1 MWLSLEF
8 YLTAFLSKVTLL
20 KLMFRPR
27 LWYILWVMEGQ
38 EAFPSA
44 TDVSM
49 SLLFPSVVLPLVS
62 ESCSRALCPIVTVR
76 ILPHPVAPIPTCRS
90 DIQWCRGNTGCVCFP
105 VCGSIDF
112 VPILGTNIAAW
123 VIAERYFSSF
133 KQRGK
138 LCFSGWT
145 FKIILS
151 MSWLYSILRYMLK
164 VKCF

>member
-27 LWYILWVMEGQ
+27 LWYVLCWAMEGQ

-62 ESCSRALCPIVTVR
+62 ESCSWALCPIVTVR
-76 ILPHPVAPIPTCRS
+76 ILPHPVAPIPASLTS
-90 DIQWCRGNTGCVCFP
+90 SGAVATLAVFAFP
-105 VCGSIDF
+105 FVVALTSFPSLVQILQHGSSQKGISH
-112 VPILGTNIAAW
+112 LLNKEG
-123 VIAERYFSSF
+123 SF
-133 KQRGK
+133 AFQVEHSR
-138 LCFSGWT
+138 
-145 FKIILS
+145 
-151 MSWLYSILRYMLK
+151 
-164 VKCF
+164 